1 MRSGFNIAGDKLMFA
16 GAAVIFALGCVWAAN
31 GQREIRRLR
40 HVPVAISLTGPTYQP
55 TQLPRPDTA
64 KGAWI
69 SPGETFSGPGGI
81 GGLFTPPGV
90 YHDTSASP
98 DCRLLA
104 VKPEPFRL
112 QLVGYVGVPGDY
124 RAAFV
129 RPGHPGTLLARE
141 GHCFADLE
149 LTLTKFTVNTVSR
162 TPGLAASPV
171 HAISSQA
178 VLADHQTGDEV
189 VLEGGL
195 LRCTATPLAVL
206 QSADDNQPRELREG
220 DDYQA
225 GDATYRVERI
235 QLAPPLVV
243 IARQGLDS
251 TLQERKTLHPP
262 LPLSRKGRMARD
274 TDIVPAGG
282 VSAAGL
288 AANSN

>member
-1 MRSGFNIAGDKLMFA
+1 MRAAFNIAGDKLLLV
-16 GAAVIFALGCVWAAN
+16 GAVVILASSCVWAAI

-40 HVPVAISLTGPTYQP
+40 HVPVAISRAGPTYQP
-55 TQLPRPDTA
+55 SQLSRPDIA
-64 KGAWI
+64 IRAWT
-69 SPGETFSGPGGI
+69 SPGEAFSSPGGI

-141 GHCFADLE
+141 GHCFADLG
-149 LTLTKFTVNTVSR
+149 LTLTKFTVHTVSR
-162 TPGLAASPV
+162 SPGLAASAV
-171 HAISSQA
+171 HAISSEA
-178 VLADHQTGDEV
+178 VLSDHQTGDEV
-189 VLEGGL
+189 VLEGGI
-195 LRCTATPLAVL
+195 LRCTATPLAVM
-206 QSADDNQPRELREG
+206 QSADDNQARELREG

-225 GDATYRVERI
+225 GDANYRVERI
-235 QLAPPLVV
+235 QLAPPLVI

-251 TLQERKTLHPP
+251 SLQERQTLHPP
-262 LPLSRKGRMARD
+262 LPPSRKSSMAMD
-274 TDIVPAGG
+274 TDTVPAG